1 MTLTVFH
8 KQENSTM
15 LNLPKKHIPLTILL
29 ISTLIAS
36 FSSLLNADTLERTV
50 FSTGGG
56 KMSAGSGILFYS
68 FGQPLVST
76 ATSALQIGFL
86 PPSQTEKKN
95 TSRCQV
101 DTIAEEWTCV
111 QFQNLKPSYNIG
123 DRIKVDILI
132 NVKVNRLKPVDL
144 WVAIQHAGALFF
156 KTPSGL
162 NAFEPK
168 AQAYKTNL
176 QTLEI
181 QHTLLDFELVPALG
195 GEYTFYAVYVDE
207 GKNPLKDDIA
217 TIQRSEL
224 VIGETKLA
232 NE

>member
-1 MTLTVFH
+1 MP
-8 KQENSTM
+8 
-15 LNLPKKHIPLTILL
+15 NLPKKHIPLTLML
-29 ISTLIAS
+29 IGTLIAS
-36 FSSLLNADTLERTV
+36 FSNLVNADTLERTV
-50 FSTGGG
+50 FSAGGG

-156 KTPSGL
+156 KTHSGG
-162 NAFEPK
+162 AFEPK

-207 GKNPLKDDIA
+207 GKNPLQEPA
-217 TIQRSEL
+217 SQRSEL
-224 VIGETKLA
+224 VIGQTKLA